1 MSKYQKLSLFLLRL
15 SLGWIFLYSGVTK
28 ILNPA
33 WTATGYLK
41 GAGNFAP
48 LYNLFAQNIDI
59 INFLNSWG
67 QAAIGLALILGL
79 VLRPA
84 AVFGILMMIL
94 YYIPILNFPYV
105 GKGTTSFLV
114 DQHIIFILVFFL
126 LFTFDGGKYYGLKTP
141 IKKYLPKSLHRYL

>member
-1 MSKYQKLSLFLLRL
+1 MNTYQKLSLLLLRL
-15 SLGWIFLYSGVTK
+15 SLGWIFLYSGVSK
-28 ILNPA
+28 ILDLE

-41 GAGNFAP
+41 GAQTLTP
-48 LYNLFAQNIDI
+48 LYNLFTRNMDA

-67 QAAIGLALILGL
+67 QAAIGLALILGIM
-79 VLRPA
+79 LRPA
-84 AVFGILMMIL
+84 AIFGILMMIL

-126 LFTFDGGKYYGLKTP
+126 LFTSDAGKYYGLKTAV
-141 IKKYLPKSLHRYL
+141 KKYLPKLIQKYV

>member
-1 MSKYQKLSLFLLRL
+1 MSKYQKLSLLLLRL
-15 SLGWIFLYSGVTK
+15 SLGWIFLYSGITK

-41 GAGNFAP
+41 GAQSFAP

-114 DQHIIFILVFFL
+114 DQHIVFILVFFL
-126 LFTFDGGKYYGLKTP
+126 LFSFDAGKYYGLKTVV
-141 IKKYLPKSLHRYL
+141 KKYLPKPWHTYI